1 MSQITKSDLYAVL
14 KRINEITNQ
23 QEKAYTNDTYNVG
36 TYVLDWAYGGVR
48 LGRITNEHGGQIAV
62 TRRGTKREVYYY
74 MQAFISGYIA
84 ARHPS
89 RNLYLV
95 MV

>member
-1 MSQITKSDLYAVL
+1 MSRITQSDLYAVL
-14 KRINEITNQ
+14 KRINELTNQ
-23 QEKAYTNDTYNVG
+23 EEKAYSNDTYNVG

-48 LGRITNEHGGQIAV
+48 LGKITSSGGGQIDV

-74 MQAFISGYIA
+74 MQAFIAGYIA

-89 RNLYLV
+89 HNSAV
-95 MV
+95 